1 MKITEEL
8 VSRTA
13 RLARLDLPV
22 GEAGEIVISSQ
33 SKWSWAL
40 RASWR
45 VWEKFTPAFSARSL
59 R

>member
-22 GEAGEIVISSQ
+22 GEAGPIT
-33 SKWSWAL
+33 AG
-40 RASWR
+40 AGGG
-45 VWEKFTPAFSARSL
+45 F
-59 R
+59 